1 MPTLEVSPT
10 EINLFIEEEAKVEV
24 TLNGEDVTEQ
34 VAYTS
39 DSELIAIAEKGVV
52 KAKYIEGT
60 AKITVSLEGANSAI
74 FTVNVTDDSTP
85 VTLNKDVLNQ
95 LYDLEIIA
103 NSYADIQ
110 QLTEIDIPATF
121 TYKGTKYKITSIG
134 YNLFFNCTSLKKVTL
149 PDSLET
155 ISQSVFNNCS
165 SLEEMTIRDDVVCI
179 FPSAFLNCSNLTKLT
194 TKSGKE
200 INLPESNIETV
211 ENVTFNGVKLQ
222 TDSQGYST
230 ITNVTIPNGLT
241 AIPTSALRNCTSLP
255 NITIPQSIKTI
266 RDSAFENCRALK
278 NVTIPDSVITV
289 GEAVFRDCVSLESVT
304 IGKSVTTIGQQAFY
318 NCFLLE
324 TVNIPDNVITIETL
338 VFYGCTS
345 LRDITIGKNVTTI
358 KWGAFYN
365 CTNSGLT
372 IDISKSNVTSIEGM
386 AFYNVKN
393 IKINEEQNLL
403 DDGSHWGAKNVTIV
417 NPQNN

>member
-24 TLNGEDVTEQ
+24 TLNGKDVTDQ
-34 VAYTS
+34 VTYKS

-60 AKITVSLEGANSAI
+60 AKIAVSLEGANSAT

-85 VTLNKDVLNQ
+85 VTLNEDVLNK
-95 LYDLEIIA
+95 LHELEIIEK
-103 NSYADIQ
+103 SYANIKD
-110 QLTEIDIPATF
+110 LKEIDIPAIF
-121 TYKGTKYKITSIG
+121 TYKGTKYKIISIN
-134 YNLFFNCTSLKKVTL
+134 YSLFSYCSLLKKVTL

-155 ISQSVFNNCS
+155 ISQFAFGNCS
-165 SLEEMTIRDDVVCI
+165 SLEEMTIRDDIVCI

-211 ENVTFNGVKLQ
+211 DNVTFISVKLQ

-230 ITNVTIPNGLT
+230 ITNITIPNGLT

-266 RDSAFENCRALK
+266 GESAFENCRALK

-289 GEAVFRDCVSLESVT
+289 GKAVFSDCVSLESVT
-304 IGKSVTTIGQQAFY
+304 IGK
-318 NCFLLE
+318 
-324 TVNIPDNVITIETL
+324 
-338 VFYGCTS
+338 
-345 LRDITIGKNVTTI
+345 NVTTI
-358 KWGAFYN
+358 KGEAFYN

-372 IDISKSNVTSIEGM
+372 IDISKSNVTSIEDM
-386 AFYNVKN
+386 AFYNVNN
-393 IKINEEQNLL
+393 IKINEDQNLL
-403 DDGSHWGAKNVTIV
+403 DDGRHWGAKNVTIV

>member
-24 TLNGEDVTEQ
+24 TLNGKDVTDQ
-34 VAYTS
+34 VTYKS

-60 AKITVSLEGANSAI
+60 AKIAVSLEGANSAT

-85 VTLNKDVLNQ
+85 VTLNEDVLNK
-95 LYDLEIIA
+95 LHELEIIEK
-103 NSYADIQ
+103 SYANIKD
-110 QLTEIDIPATF
+110 LKEIDIPAIF
-121 TYKGTKYKITSIG
+121 TYKGTKYKIISIN
-134 YNLFFNCTSLKKVTL
+134 YSLFSYCSLLKKVTL

-155 ISQSVFNNCS
+155 ISQFAFGNCS
-165 SLEEMTIRDDVVCI
+165 SLEEMTIRDDIVCI

-194 TKSGKE
+194 T
-200 INLPESNIETV
+200 
-211 ENVTFNGVKLQ
+211 TFISVKLQ

-230 ITNVTIPNGLT
+230 ITNITIPNGLT

-266 RDSAFENCRALK
+266 GESAFENCRALK

-289 GEAVFRDCVSLESVT
+289 GKAVFRDCASLESV
-304 IGKSVTTIGQQAFY
+304 
-318 NCFLLE
+318 
-324 TVNIPDNVITIETL
+324 
-338 VFYGCTS
+338 
-345 LRDITIGKNVTTI
+345 TIGKNVTTI
-358 KWGAFYN
+358 KGEAFYN

-372 IDISKSNVTSIEGM
+372 IDISKSNVTSIEDM
-386 AFYNVKN
+386 AFYNVNN
-393 IKINEEQNLL
+393 IKINEDQNLL
-403 DDGSHWGAKNVTIV
+403 DDGRHWGAKNVTIV